1 MKLLKTYSALLTF
14 IFALVFNAPLQA
26 QCKDAVKEGINKLDP
41 YSFNGQTNIVKVK
54 EGKQADLR
62 LVFYKGYNY
71 KIQINTEQLF
81 AEKVSFKI
89 VDDSN
94 NEIFNSDANGKKL
107 DAFTFHSNSTQELKI
122 IITSTEKGKER
133 HCVAV
138 LVGSQ
143 LPKNNSSVRY
153 L

>member
-1 MKLLKTYSALLTF
+1 MKLLKKYSALLTIF
-14 IFALVFNAPLQA
+14 FALGFNSVAQA
-26 QCKDAVKEGINKLDP
+26 QCKEAVKEGINKLDP

-54 EGKQADLR
+54 EGKPADIR

-71 KIQINTEQLF
+71 KVQINTEQLF

-89 VDDSN
+89 VDESN
-94 NEIFNSDANGKKL
+94 NEIFNSDANGKKS
-107 DAFTFHSNSTQELKI
+107 DAFTFHSNSTQELKV

-138 LVGSQ
+138 LIGSQ
-143 LPKNNSSVRY
+143 LPKSNGSVRY